1 MALPFF
7 SIDFKSYDLIKIF
20 SSIIFPINKNKTK
33 NKLVSILKSRF
44 PNNYISILPS
54 ARLGFY
60 LTLKKYFNEGDE
72 IIFSSMSFPLYIK
85 IANQLNLK
93 VILVDVDK
101 ATLNINHLEIESKI
115 TPKTKGIVATHLFG
129 YPCKISEISNIAK
142 KHNLKL
148 IEDCAQSFNS
158 FYENKETGTFGDVG
172 IFSTSLLK
180 IPTTLSGG
188 ILITKDKGFSLEIE
202 NWCKDNLKNNL
213 SINIK
218 LFIKNIL
225 SILNS
230 YPLIYSILSD
240 KIFSFLNN
248 HNPRIYRKILYSG
261 MGVSKKIFDPL
272 ERPSLKK
279 YQLVSGICQLE
290 RCNEMTEIRK
300 KNSLR
305 LIEALR
311 DNRNIRTLSSYNE
324 YSWNYQYHVLI
335 IENNLNLFSKK
346 LFSKG
351 VHAMEENVWDCTKY
365 NFNIKNNNDELYVTK
380 QINPRL
386 IRIQN
391 NSYLKNKHIKKIIDS
406 INHISA

>member
-7 SIDFKSYDLIKIF
+7 SVDFKPYDLLKIITG
-20 SSIIFPINKNKTK
+20 IIFPINKKKTEYK
-33 NKLVSILKSRF
+33 FLNILKSRF

-60 LTLKKYFNEGDE
+60 LTLKNYFKEGDE

-101 ATLNINHLEIESKI
+101 STLNINHLEIESKI
-115 TPKTKGIVATHLFG
+115 TAKTKGIVATHLFG
-129 YPCKISEISNIAK
+129 YPCKISEISEIARK
-142 KHNLKL
+142 YNLRL

-158 FYENKETGTFGDVG
+158 FYGQKETGTFGDVG

-188 ILITKDKGFSLEIE
+188 ILITKDKELSLTIDK
-202 NWCKDNLKNNL
+202 WCKNNLKNNL
-213 SINIK
+213 SINLKLLIK
-218 LFIKNIL
+218 IIL

-248 HNPRIYRKILYSG
+248 YNPRIYRKILYSG
-261 MGVSKKIFDPL
+261 MGVSNKTFDPL
-272 ERPSLKK
+272 ERPPLKK
-279 YQLVSGICQLE
+279 YQLISGICQLE
-290 RCNEMTEIRK
+290 RCKEMNDLRK
-300 KNSLR
+300 KNSLA
-305 LIEALR
+305 LIESLK
-311 DNRNIRTLSSYNE
+311 NIKNIRTLSSYNE
-324 YSWNYQYHVLI
+324 YDWNYQYHVLI
-335 IENNLNLFSKK
+335 IKNNFNLFSKN

-365 NFNIKNNNDELYVTK
+365 NFDIKNYKDSFNVTK
-380 QINPRL
+380 EINPKL

-391 NSYLKNKHIKKIIDS
+391 NSYLRDKHVKKIIDK
-406 INHISA
+406 INYISR